1 MKNLA
6 DSNLPLNLARLG
18 YIHKNNPSDIKSHL
32 ALARVLAK
40 TSIDSSIKPFT
51 VSAKKIPHHALLLE
65 SDSDYLF
72 GFNTTH
78 TDIIKGVECIPFN
91 HVQKTVQNQFFLEN
105 KSPYFIPRSSY
116 LAACFFSKNTV
127 EACRTFQIGHSM
139 GLNRDLEYKKIFN
152 LTLNH
157 LRFSMMDNIINNKCN
172 HILLNDE
179 ASKSKKIILDYD
191 AKKYI
196 GDKAFNVLFPEIFT
210 DDSVF
215 DDLYIREGL
224 TLYVKIINTSY
235 LWQLNVHGN
244 EGLTGYDNEGNV
256 LLDIIGG
263 NF

>member
-1 MKNLA
+1 
-6 DSNLPLNLARLG
+6 
-18 YIHKNNPSDIKSHL
+18 
-32 ALARVLAK
+32 
-40 TSIDSSIKPFT
+40 
-51 VSAKKIPHHALLLE
+51 
-65 SDSDYLF
+65 
-72 GFNTTH
+72 
-78 TDIIKGVECIPFN
+78 
-91 HVQKTVQNQFFLEN
+91 
-105 KSPYFIPRSSY
+105 
-116 LAACFFSKNTV
+116 
-127 EACRTFQIGHSM
+127 
-139 GLNRDLEYKKIFN
+139 
-152 LTLNH
+152 
-157 LRFSMMDNIINNKCN
+157 MDNIINNKCN

>member
-1 MKNLA
+1 MCK
-6 DSNLPLNLARLG
+6 
-18 YIHKNNPSDIKSHL
+18 
-32 ALARVLAK
+32 
-40 TSIDSSIKPFT
+40 
-51 VSAKKIPHHALLLE
+51 
-65 SDSDYLF
+65 
-72 GFNTTH
+72 
-78 TDIIKGVECIPFN
+78 
-91 HVQKTVQNQFFLEN
+91 KTVQNQFFLEN

-235 LWQLNVHGN
+235 L
-244 EGLTGYDNEGNV
+244 
-256 LLDIIGG
+256 
-263 NF
+263 